1 MLLILWVF
9 SPQVRRSKVEGPW
22 QQRYIHLQ
30 IWSSTSGRQEVYQAH
45 MGSVFLSI
53 KTSFK
58 GEQQNLYIN
67 SKADREHH
75 DVVSENQDCSHV
87 MSPLCCCSWFWV
99 SKRTKRTFLHDLTEL
114 FVAVHVKS
122 HRMVLVSHLKP
133 KPKVLNTPPTGH
145 LRCNT
150 DPTPA
155 EQNHCSSTSSQLDS
169 TDSVQTSVIKVRDH
183 IRGLLTEQLQN
194 SQKLFTWLNVSYPHE
209 GIWITDRRQ

>member
-30 IWSSTSGRQEVYQAH
+30 IWSSTSGREEVHQAH

-114 FVAVHVKS
+114 CVAVHVKS

-133 KPKVLNTPPTGH
+133 KGKCSTRLLQDTWGVTPIQHQQSRTTAAAPPLSWTPQTLSRH
-145 LRCNT
+145 L
-150 DPTPA
+150 
-155 EQNHCSSTSSQLDS
+155 
-169 TDSVQTSVIKVRDH
+169 
-183 IRGLLTEQLQN
+183 
-194 SQKLFTWLNVSYPHE
+194 
-209 GIWITDRRQ
+209 